1 MMLNPTKQVTTMMVC
16 MAAAW
21 QAQAAEIYVAPGG
34 SDANPGTKQQP
45 FKSIAH
51 AQEHV
56 RESGLLGKQP
66 VTVYLREGT
75 YYLSDALVFTPRDSG
90 TEDAPVRYISH
101 EGEDVAISGGLKL
114 DLEWEPY
121 RDGILQAKAPAG
133 VAMDQLFVNGER
145 QHMARYPN
153 YDPNVRVFN
162 GYAEDAF
169 SKERAARWK
178 NPAGG
183 YMHAIHRAR
192 WGGFHFLITGKDEN
206 GELTFEG
213 GWQNNRQNRNH
224 NSMRMVENIFEEL
237 DAPGEWF
244 HSADTGV
251 LYVYPPEGID
261 LDQSEV
267 VTVQLAHLIEF
278 QGAVGPVPSPGVSP
292 QAMPGDAGS
301 GDPAYRKMLVSPVSW
316 IILEGITFRHT
327 ARTFMET
334 KEPLLRSDWTI
345 YRGGAVTFTGASDC
359 TVQDCTFD
367 SPGGNAVFVNK
378 WNRRITV
385 KSSHFK
391 EVGASAVAF
400 VGSPDAVRNP
410 QFEYR
415 QQNQYDEIDMTPG
428 PKSDDY
434 PADCLVE
441 DCLMARTG
449 RI

>member
-213 GWQNNRQNRNH
+213 G
-224 NSMRMVENIFEEL
+224 
-237 DAPGEWF
+237 
-244 HSADTGV
+244 
-251 LYVYPPEGID
+251 
-261 LDQSEV
+261 
-267 VTVQLAHLIEF
+267 
-278 QGAVGPVPSPGVSP
+278 
-292 QAMPGDAGS
+292 
-301 GDPAYRKMLVSPVSW
+301 
-316 IILEGITFRHT
+316 
-327 ARTFMET
+327 
-334 KEPLLRSDWTI
+334 
-345 YRGGAVTFTGASDC
+345 
-359 TVQDCTFD
+359 
-367 SPGGNAVFVNK
+367 
-378 WNRRITV
+378 
-385 KSSHFK
+385 
-391 EVGASAVAF
+391 
-400 VGSPDAVRNP
+400 
-410 QFEYR
+410 
-415 QQNQYDEIDMTPG
+415 
-428 PKSDDY
+428 
-434 PADCLVE
+434 
-441 DCLMARTG
+441 
-449 RI
+449 